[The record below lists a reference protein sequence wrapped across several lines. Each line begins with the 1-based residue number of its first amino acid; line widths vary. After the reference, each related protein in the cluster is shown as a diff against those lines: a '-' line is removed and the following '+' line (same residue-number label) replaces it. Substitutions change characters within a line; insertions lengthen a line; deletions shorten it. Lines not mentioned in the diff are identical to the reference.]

1 MEPLKGTTYVAAET
15 TPKPPGERVHQ
26 KCGILALGGCGF
38 SMFRMLGSPLGDWMV
53 EVGWV
58 VSDHRGS
65 YRTQTTRWDHRGV
78 SDVVQATWW
87 VLTYSS
93 MWCELRGVSYVA
105 GANVLVNVV

>member
-1 MEPLKGTTYVAAET
+1 
-15 TPKPPGERVHQ
+15 
-26 KCGILALGGCGF
+26 
-38 SMFRMLGSPLGDWMV
+38 MV
-53 EVGWV
+53 EVGRV

-65 YRTQTTRWDHRGV
+65 YRMQTMRWDHRGV

-105 GANVLVNVV
+105 GLTCSSMLCELRGDSYVRKLSGASYVAGASVLTDLA

>member
-1 MEPLKGTTYVAAET
+1 MGPLKGTTYVAAET

-26 KCGILALGGCGF
+26 KCCLPALNGCGF
-38 SMFRMLGSPLGDWMV
+38 ALFKMSGSPLGDWMV

-65 YRTQTTRWDHRGV
+65 YRMQTMRWDHRGV

>member
-1 MEPLKGTTYVAAET
+1 
-15 TPKPPGERVHQ
+15 
-26 KCGILALGGCGF
+26 
-38 SMFRMLGSPLGDWMV
+38 MV

-65 YRTQTTRWDHRGV
+65 YRMQTTRWDHRGV
-78 SDVVQATWW
+78 SDVVQASLW

-105 GANVLVNVV
+105 GANVLVNVVRTTWWQLCA

>member
-1 MEPLKGTTYVAAET
+1 MEPLKGTTYVAAES
-15 TPKPPGERVHQ
+15 TPKPPGERVPQ
-26 KCGILALGGCGF
+26 KRCSPAPSGCGLLR
-38 SMFRMLGSPLGDWMV
+38 SKRWSPLGDWMV

-65 YRTQTTRWDHRGV
+65 YRMQTMRWDHRGV
-78 SDVVQATWW
+78 SGVVQATWW